1 MKLTNQQMDMAL
13 NVLQE
18 ISTKTSGK
26 LGYIVAKNMRILSNE
41 LVEYYKIKDETI
53 KELGSPDD
61 EGHYSIK
68 VDSSEFK
75 QFVAKMQE
83 YADIETDVNIIT
95 IDPELIYST
104 DITGA
109 EINAMLFMINDE
121 EE

>member
-26 LGYIVAKNMRILSNE
+26 LGYIVAKNMRILANE
-41 LVEYYKIKDETI
+41 LVEYNKIKDETI
-53 KELGSPDD
+53 KEFGSPDD

-68 VDSSEFK
+68 VDSPEFK

-109 EINAMLFMINDE
+109 EINAILFMINDE